1 MNNKYNKL
9 VKDTLIFAL
18 GSIGSKFILFF
29 LVPLY
34 TNCLTT
40 EQYGIADLV
49 FTIAQIF
56 IPIISLVIF
65 VRCQIWFGK

>member
-40 EQYGIADLV
+40 EQYGIAG
-49 FTIAQIF
+49 FSIYYSANIYSNYF
-56 IPIISLVIF
+56 ISNI
-65 VRCQIWFGK
+65 